1 MVSGA
6 ISPFRED
13 AETTRPALL
22 EWLPPIFEVPAGG
35 AAGPGK
41 WIVLVAGFD
50 YERSGVDFEKI
61 ALSRMKL
68 LIRRNVAAQK
78 RAKTPLERVIETAP
92 RFVLFDFKS
101 GVVRRSVA
109 TKPKGMRAW
118 TEIARFQPVSAA
130 NYSAR
135 ADGRRVFDTD
145 QAGRMSVTD
154 VYKHV
159 QEIGK
164 TEPGSLSELSF
175 LSHGWV
181 GGPVL
186 VNSDDGLGHGTSDR
200 DPNDKDPRMDK
211 DFVEPSMDAAALAN
225 FRAAFDSGAF
235 VWVWG
240 CAFANS
246 PHKVMHRVLSSAK
259 YRATARGKL
268 VDTDVFKLTFPREH
282 AEKFFH
288 VDTAFFPPRGANG
301 EFPLTLERTFE
312 QIKNFFFGRLN
323 ETYCNRVALAS
334 QVPCFGALP
343 GTYSDYEKG
352 TEIRVM
358 VVPTRRP
365 PYSDNFTGPI
375 RFYTTYLG
383 VVLDPEG
390 RNYGRF
396 DP

>member
-1 MVSGA
+1 MVSRA
-6 ISPFRED
+6 ISPFLDD
-13 AETTRPALL
+13 AEATWTSPS
-22 EWLPPIFEVPAGG
+22 EWLPQIPEAPARG

-41 WIVLVAGFD
+41 WVVLVAGFD
-50 YERSGVDFEKI
+50 YERAGVDFEKI
-61 ALSRMKL
+61 ALNRMKL
-68 LIRRNVAAQK
+68 LIRRNVAAHK

-109 TKPKGMRAW
+109 TKPQGTRTW

-130 NYSAR
+130 NYSVR
-135 ADGRRVFDTD
+135 ADRRRVFDTD
-145 QAGRMSVTD
+145 QAGRMSITD

-159 QEIGK
+159 QEIGR

-181 GGPVL
+181 GGPLL
-186 VNSDDGLGHGTSDR
+186 VNSDDGLGDGTNDR

-211 DFVEPSMDAAALAN
+211 DFVAPTMDAAALTD
-225 FRAAFDSGAF
+225 FRAAFDSNGF
-235 VWVWG
+235 TWVWG

-246 PHKVMHRVLSSAK
+246 SHKVMHRVLSSAK
-259 YRATARGKL
+259 YKRTARGKL
-268 VDTDVFKLTFPREH
+268 VNDDVFKLTFTREQ
-282 AEKFFH
+282 AEKFFRY
-288 VDTAFFPPRGANG
+288 DTTFFPPRGADRR
-301 EFPLTLERTFE
+301 FPLTFDRTFE

-323 ETYCNRVALAS
+323 ETYCNRIALAS

-352 TEIRVM
+352 TEIPVM
-358 VVPTRRP
+358 VVPTRKP

-383 VVLDPEG
+383 VKLDPEG